1 MAKEKGKFTVAD
13 LNSAM
18 NKNSKFGGLLSDGHG
33 VSKITEHISTG
44 NYMLNSCVSGSLF
57 KGIPNN
63 RCICLSGETGVGKT
77 YLILNMCREAQKM
90 GYFVVFYDS
99 ENAVDDELAES
110 FGIDLSMLRYE
121 PVQTVQEFR
130 SNATSF
136 VDLLIEKKMAGMEI
150 PKVFIALDSVGN
162 LATQKEI
169 DDAKAYSDKSDMSR
183 AKVIK
188 SIFRILMSKLGIVQG
203 SFVFSNH
210 IYKTLDLFSQHR
222 QGGGCLVPGSLVLM
236 CDGEYKPIEDIV
248 VGDKVATLSGEKE
261 ILKTWEF
268 EKPTVTVEFDDGS
281 VVECSEDHRF
291 FIGDENSNILDDSN
305 WVAAKDLVEG
315 FEITCVNRC
324 VDNGLKKLK
333 VVSVKGNLST
343 KVHDLTVAD
352 VQHYITDNGVI
363 NHNSGVTYGAS
374 LIVNLT
380 KAKLKDGANQTGII
394 VTATPDKNRFCR
406 PTTVRFHI
414 SYDHGMNPY
423 VGLEEHMSWDVCGV
437 QRGKFIT
444 KKEYDK
450 LSADQKEA
458 CRQHPLDG
466 DVYFQPNDAARG
478 ICTKHSAEAFKV
490 NEIWT
495 KKVWTDERLAE
506 LDAYLIPLI
515 AYSKTGDDEIIEMIK
530 ESDAQMAEDA
540 GGDEL
545 FDR

>member
-18 NKNSKFGGLLSDGHG
+18 DKNSKFGGLLSDGHG

-222 QGGGCLVPGSLVLM
+222 QGGG
-236 CDGEYKPIEDIV
+236 
-248 VGDKVATLSGEKE
+248 SG
-261 ILKTWEF
+261 I
-268 EKPTVTVEFDDGS
+268 
-281 VVECSEDHRF
+281 
-291 FIGDENSNILDDSN
+291 
-305 WVAAKDLVEG
+305 
-315 FEITCVNRC
+315 
-324 VDNGLKKLK
+324 
-333 VVSVKGNLST
+333 
-343 KVHDLTVAD
+343 
-352 VQHYITDNGVI
+352 
-363 NHNSGVTYGAS
+363 TYGAS

-506 LDAYLIPLI
+506 LDAYLMPLI
-515 AYSKTGDDEIIEMIK
+515 AYSKTGDDEIIEMIE